1 MENKKGLTLSIIFE
15 AESANYGEGFG
26 NISSLKKMSRGDG
39 YSYSYISRQALGYNI
54 REQLRERL
62 KWNNTKVAMDG
73 KVVQYDKES
82 SIKDCPEIDLFGY
95 MKTGDNSINKKSNI
109 RVATVRLSNAIALE
123 NYNSDLDYLTN
134 MALAKRG
141 NFENMIA
148 QSEIHKSYYAYTV
161 TIDLDRVGIDEVI
174 TKYVEGKEPEIRKD
188 MVDKSERAKRV
199 NDLLKILKTLYRDIR
214 GRRENLSP
222 IFIIGGVYNIKNP
235 FFENRL
241 RVSKNNLDIDI
252 ILNTI
257 DIDKEVKNN
266 TVVGYIGNIFN
277 NSKEIEEGLKT
288 KGLKPKS
295 ISEVFD
301 YLSEEVNKYY
311 GK

>member
-1 MENKKGLTLSIIFE
+1 MENKGLTLSIIFE

-54 REQLRERL
+54 RKQL
-62 KWNNTKVAMDG
+62 KWNNTPVSDKD
-73 KVVQYDKES
+73 KVVQHDKDA
-82 SIKDCPEIDLFGY
+82 SIKDYPEIDLFGY
-95 MKTGDNSINKKSNI
+95 MKTGKNSINGTSNT
-109 RVATVRLSNAIALE
+109 RSATVRLSNAIALE
-123 NYNSDLDYLTN
+123 NYNSDLDFLTN

-141 NFENMIA
+141 NFDNAIA

-161 TIDLDRVGIDEVI
+161 TIDLDRVGIDEII
-174 TKYVEGKEPEIRKD
+174 TKYVEGKEPEKEIIEI
-188 MVDKSERAKRV
+188 DKSERAKRV
-199 NDLLKILKTLYRDIR
+199 NDLLKILKILYRDIR

-241 RVSKNNLDIDI
+241 KVSKNKLDIEK
-252 ILNTI
+252 ILKTI
-257 DIDKEVKNN
+257 DIDEEVKNN
-266 TVVGYIGNIFN
+266 TVVGYLGNFFS
-277 NSKEIEEGLKT
+277 NSKDIEEELKT
-288 KGLKPKS
+288 KS
-295 ISEVFD
+295 IPEVFD

-311 GK
+311 AK

>member
-1 MENKKGLTLSIIFE
+1 MENKGLTLSIIFE

-26 NISSLKKMSRGDG
+26 NISSLKKMSRGNG

-54 REQLRERL
+54 RKQL
-62 KWNNTKVAMDG
+62 KWNNTPVSDKD
-73 KVVQYDKES
+73 KVVQHDKDA
-82 SIKDCPEIDLFGY
+82 SIKDYPEIDLFGY
-95 MKTGDNSINKKSNI
+95 MKTGKNSINGTSNT

-123 NYNSDLDYLTN
+123 NYNSDLDFLTN

-174 TKYVEGKEPEIRKD
+174 TEYVNGEEPKKEKIEI
-188 MVDKSERAKRV
+188 DKSERAKRV

-214 GRRENLSP
+214 GRRENLTP

-277 NSKEIEEGLKT
+277 NSKEIEEELKT
-288 KGLKPKS
+288 KS
-295 ISEVFD
+295 IPEVFD

>member
-1 MENKKGLTLSIIFE
+1 MENKGLTLSIIFE

-54 REQLRERL
+54 REQLIERL
-62 KWNNTKVAMDG
+62 KWNETKVAMDG
-73 KVVQYDKES
+73 KVVQYNKKS

-95 MKTGDNSINKKSNI
+95 MKTKDNSINGKSNT
-109 RVATVRLSNAIALE
+109 RSAPVRLSNAIALE

-174 TKYVEGKEPEIRKD
+174 TEYVKGKEPKKEIIEIE
-188 MVDKSERAKRV
+188 KSERAKRV

-241 RVSKNNLDIDI
+241 KVEKNKLIIETIKDTLKMDEEISKNTICGLVDSIFSNTEEIKKE
-252 ILNTI
+252 LNP
-257 DIDKEVKNN
+257 KSVAEV
-266 TVVGYIGNIFN
+266 
-277 NSKEIEEGLKT
+277 IEELCK
-288 KGLKPKS
+288 K
-295 ISEVFD
+295 
-301 YLSEEVNKYY
+301 VNKYY
-311 GK
+311 A

>member
-1 MENKKGLTLSIIFE
+1 MENKGLTLSIIFE

-26 NISSLKKMSRGDG
+26 NINSLKKMSRGDG
-39 YSYSYISRQALGYNI
+39 YSYSYISRQALRYNI
-54 REQLRERL
+54 IEQL
-62 KWNNTKVAMDG
+62 KWNTTVAIDK
-73 KVVQYDKES
+73 KVVQYDKKS

-95 MKTGDNSINKKSNI
+95 MKTGDNSINGTSNT
-109 RVATVRLSNAIALE
+109 RSAAVRLSNAIALE
-123 NYNSDLDYLTN
+123 NYNSDLDFLTN

-174 TKYVEGKEPEIRKD
+174 TEYVKGKEAKKEIIEIE
-188 MVDKSERAKRV
+188 KSERAKRV

-241 RVSKNNLDIDI
+241 KVNKNNLDIDI
-252 ILNTI
+252 ILKTI
-257 DIDKEVKNN
+257 DIDKEVKSN
-266 TVVGYIGNIFN
+266 TIVGYIGNIFN

-288 KGLKPKS
+288 KELKTKS

>member
-1 MENKKGLTLSIIFE
+1 MENKGLTLSIIFE
-15 AESANYGEGFG
+15 AESSNYGESFG

-39 YSYSYISRQALGYNI
+39 YSYSYISRQAMRYNI
-54 REQLRERL
+54 IEQL
-62 KWNNTKVAMDG
+62 KWSNTPVSDADVVA
-73 KVVQYDKES
+73 QYEKDT
-82 SIKDCPEIDLFGY
+82 SIKDYPEIDLFGY

-109 RVATVRLSNAIALE
+109 RAATVRLSNAIALE
-123 NYNSDLDYLTN
+123 NYNSDLDFLTN
-134 MALAKRG
+134 MALAKR
-141 NFENMIA
+141 NNLDNAIA
-148 QSEIHKSYYAYTV
+148 QSEIHKSYYAYTI

-174 TKYVEGKEPEIRKD
+174 TEYLKGKEPKKEIIKIE
-188 MVDKSERAKRV
+188 KSERAKRV

-288 KGLKPKS
+288 KGLKTKS

>member
-1 MENKKGLTLSIIFE
+1 MENKGLTLSIIFE

-26 NISSLKKMSRGDG
+26 NISSLKKMSRGNG

-54 REQLRERL
+54 REQLIERL
-62 KWNNTKVAMDG
+62 KWNETKVAMDG
-73 KVVQYDKES
+73 KVVQYDKKS

-95 MKTGDNSINKKSNI
+95 MKTKDNSINGKSNT
-109 RVATVRLSNAIALE
+109 RSAPVRLSNAIALE

-174 TKYVEGKEPEIRKD
+174 TEYVKGKEPKKEIIEIE
-188 MVDKSERAKRV
+188 KSERAKRV

-241 RVSKNNLDIDI
+241 KVEKNKLIIETIKDTLKMDEEISKNTICGLVDSIFSNTEEIKKE
-252 ILNTI
+252 LNP
-257 DIDKEVKNN
+257 KSVAEV
-266 TVVGYIGNIFN
+266 
-277 NSKEIEEGLKT
+277 IEELCK
-288 KGLKPKS
+288 K
-295 ISEVFD
+295 VD
-301 YLSEEVNKYY
+301 KYY
-311 GK
+311 A

>member
-1 MENKKGLTLSIIFE
+1 MENKGLTLSIIFE

-26 NISSLKKMSRGDG
+26 NISSLKKMSRGNG

-54 REQLRERL
+54 RKQL
-62 KWNNTKVAMDG
+62 KWNNTPVSDKD
-73 KVVQYDKES
+73 KVVQHDKDA
-82 SIKDCPEIDLFGY
+82 SIKDYPEIDLFGY
-95 MKTGDNSINKKSNI
+95 MKTGKNSINGTSNT
-109 RVATVRLSNAIALE
+109 RSATVRLSNAIALE
-123 NYNSDLDYLTN
+123 NYNSDLDFLTN

-141 NFENMIA
+141 NFDNAIA
-148 QSEIHKSYYAYTV
+148 QSEIHKSYYAYTI

-174 TKYVEGKEPEIRKD
+174 TKYVEGKEPEKEIIEIE
-188 MVDKSERAKRV
+188 KSERAKRV

-241 RVSKNNLDIDI
+241 RVNKNCLDIKT

-257 DIDKEVKNN
+257 NIDKEVKNN
-266 TVVGYIGNIFN
+266 TISGYIGNIFN
-277 NSKEIEEGLKT
+277 NSKEIEEELKT
-288 KGLKPKS
+288 KS
-295 ISEVFD
+295 IPEVFD

-311 GK
+311 AK

>member
-1 MENKKGLTLSIIFE
+1 MENKGLTLSIIFE

-26 NISSLKKMSRGDG
+26 NINSLKKMSRGDG
-39 YSYSYISRQALGYNI
+39 YSYSYISRQALRYNI
-54 REQLRERL
+54 IEQL
-62 KWNNTKVAMDG
+62 KWNTTVAIDK
-73 KVVQYDKES
+73 KVVQYDKKS

-95 MKTGDNSINKKSNI
+95 MKTGDNSINGTSNT
-109 RVATVRLSNAIALE
+109 RSAAVRLSNAIALE
-123 NYNSDLDYLTN
+123 NYNSDLDFLTN

-174 TKYVEGKEPEIRKD
+174 TEYVKGKEPKKEIIEIE
-188 MVDKSERAKRV
+188 KSERAKRV

-241 RVSKNNLDIDI
+241 KVSKNKLDIEK
-252 ILNTI
+252 ILKTI
-257 DIDKEVKNN
+257 DIDEEEVKNN
-266 TVVGYIGNIFN
+266 TVVGYLGNFFS
-277 NSKEIEEGLKT
+277 NSKEIEEQLKT
-288 KGLKPKS
+288 KS

>member
-1 MENKKGLTLSIIFE
+1 MENKGLTLSIIFE

-54 REQLRERL
+54 RKQLR
-62 KWNNTKVAMDG
+62 WDNTEVSDKD
-73 KVVQYDKES
+73 KVVQHDRDT
-82 SIKDCPEIDLFGY
+82 SIKDYPEIDLFGY
-95 MKTGDNSINKKSNI
+95 MKTGKNSINEKSNI
-109 RVATVRLSNAIALE
+109 RAAVVRLSNAISLE
-123 NYNSDLDYLTN
+123 NYNSDLDFLTN
-134 MALAKRG
+134 VALAKRG

-148 QSEIHKSYYAYTV
+148 QSEIHKSYYAYTI

-174 TKYVEGKEPEIRKD
+174 TEYVKGKEPKKEKIEIE
-188 MVDKSERAKRV
+188 KSERAKRV
-199 NDLLKILKTLYRDIR
+199 NDLLTILKTLYRDIR

-241 RVSKNNLDIDI
+241 RVNKNNLDIDI
-252 ILNTI
+252 ISKTI
-257 DIDKEVKNN
+257 DIDEEVKNN

-288 KGLKPKS
+288 KGLKTKS
-295 ISEVFD
+295 ISEFFD

>member
-1 MENKKGLTLSIIFE
+1 MENKGLTLSIIFE

-54 REQLRERL
+54 REQLIERL
-62 KWNNTKVAMDG
+62 KWNETKVATDG
-73 KVVQYDKES
+73 KVVQYDKKS

-109 RVATVRLSNAIALE
+109 RAATVRLSNAIALE
-123 NYNSDLDYLTN
+123 NYNSDLDFLTN
-134 MALAKRG
+134 MALAKRD
-141 NFENMIA
+141 NLDNAIA
-148 QSEIHKSYYAYTV
+148 QSEIHKSYYAYTI
-161 TIDLDRVGIDEVI
+161 TIDLDRVGIDEII
-174 TKYVEGKEPEIRKD
+174 TKYVEGKEPEKEIIEI
-188 MVDKSERAKRV
+188 DKSERAKRV

-214 GRRENLSP
+214 GRRENLTP

-241 RVSKNNLDIDI
+241 RVNKNCLDIKT

-257 DIDKEVKNN
+257 NIDKEVKNN
-266 TVVGYIGNIFN
+266 TISGYIGNIFN
-277 NSKEIEEGLKT
+277 NSKEIEEELKT
-288 KGLKPKS
+288 KS
-295 ISEVFD
+295 IPEVFD
-301 YLSEEVNKYY
+301 YLSEKVNKYY
-311 GK
+311 DK

>member
-1 MENKKGLTLSIIFE
+1 MENKGLTLSIIFE

-26 NISSLKKMSRGDG
+26 NISSLKKMSRGNG

-54 REQLRERL
+54 REQL
-62 KWNNTKVAMDG
+62 KWNNTKVAIDK
-73 KVVQYDKES
+73 KVVQHDKNS
-82 SIKDCPEIDLFGY
+82 SIKDSSEIDLFGY
-95 MKTGDNSINKKSNI
+95 MKTGENSINGKSNT
-109 RVATVRLSNAIALE
+109 RSAPVRLSNAIALE

-174 TKYVEGKEPEIRKD
+174 TEYVKGKEPKKEIIEIE
-188 MVDKSERAKRV
+188 KSERAKRV

-277 NSKEIEEGLKT
+277 NSKEIEEELKT

-311 GK
+311 DK

>member
-1 MENKKGLTLSIIFE
+1 MENKGLTLSIIFE

-26 NISSLKKMSRGDG
+26 NISSLKKMSRGNG

-54 REQLRERL
+54 RKQL
-62 KWNNTKVAMDG
+62 KWNNTPVSDKD
-73 KVVQYDKES
+73 KVVQHDKDA
-82 SIKDCPEIDLFGY
+82 SIKDYPEIDLFGY
-95 MKTGDNSINKKSNI
+95 MKTGKNSINGTSNT
-109 RVATVRLSNAIALE
+109 RSATVRLSNAISLE
-123 NYNSDLDYLTN
+123 NYNSDLDFLTN

-141 NFENMIA
+141 NFDNAIA

-161 TIDLDRVGIDEVI
+161 TIDLDRVGIDEII
-174 TKYVEGKEPEIRKD
+174 TKYVEGKEPEKEIIEI
-188 MVDKSERAKRV
+188 DKSERAKRV

-214 GRRENLSP
+214 GRRENLTP

-241 RVSKNNLDIDI
+241 KVSKNKLDIEK
-252 ILNTI
+252 ILKTI
-257 DIDKEVKNN
+257 DIDEEVKNN
-266 TVVGYIGNIFN
+266 TVVGYLGNFFS
-277 NSKEIEEGLKT
+277 NSKDIEEELKT
-288 KGLKPKS
+288 KS

-311 GK
+311 AK